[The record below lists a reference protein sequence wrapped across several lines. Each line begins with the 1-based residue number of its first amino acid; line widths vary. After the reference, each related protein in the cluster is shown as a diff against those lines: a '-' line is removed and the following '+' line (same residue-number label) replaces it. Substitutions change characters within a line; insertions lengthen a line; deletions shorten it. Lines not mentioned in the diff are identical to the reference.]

1 MVSRIWMVSQFA
13 MRCDPEGALA
23 IARAECK
30 SEGWPWLEP
39 VTLQSDARNWI
50 VATAC
55 DGSNRGVRILISH
68 ATGEVVCK
76 SFIRRPNPDILP
88 LH

>member
-1 MVSRIWMVSQFA
+1 MASRIWMVRS
-13 MRCDPEGALA
+13 DPEAALA

-50 VATAC
+50 VATAR
-55 DGSNRGVRILISH
+55 DGSNRNVRILISQT
-68 ATGEVVCK
+68 TGEVVCK
-76 SFIRRPNPDILP
+76 SFVRRTNPEMRH

>member
-1 MVSRIWMVSQFA
+1 MARS
-13 MRCDPEGALA
+13 DPETALA

-55 DGSNRGVRILISH
+55 DASNRGARILISQ

-76 SFIRRPNPDILP
+76 SFVRRSNPEMRHLR
-88 LH
+88 